1 MIVTLKTQ
9 YLAKIED
16 TKRDFSL
23 LIPPVCAS
31 MIKLFVISLIVL
43 TVLLVV
49 ESTAEG
55 FKKKKRK
62 VKNLFHLKTS

>member
-1 MIVTLKTQ
+1 MIVTLIIKHS
-9 YLAKIED
+9 AKIED

-43 TVLLVV
+43 TVLIVRDL
-49 ESTAEG
+49 
-55 FKKKKRK
+55 KRK
-62 VKNLFHLKTS
+62 KEK